1 MSTSLFVQI
10 SALLQNVQ
18 GPDGTPQTDVFL
30 NVCRQIIPVIE
41 KLGTSFFI
49 VKSDIQGNIDRLST
63 RQQTSPERYVQLFP
77 IILDELKAGDTGST
91 SCTKGLLWLQRAMG
105 FVAGLLRRLYND
117 RQISMSAAASEVY
130 TDTLYRYH
138 GWMTSAAFTVALKL
152 VPSRES
158 FLEKLGTLNEELY
171 QQMASFLD
179 AFQPLLE
186 GIHSFLVQHDLDDP
200 TRV

>member
-1 MSTSLFVQI
+1 MASNDLMCVLASKPASVAQHM
-10 SALLQNVQ
+10 
-18 GPDGTPQTDVFL
+18 
-30 NVCRQIIPVIE
+30 
-41 KLGTSFFI
+41 
-49 VKSDIQGNIDRLST
+49 T
-63 RQQTSPERYVQLFP
+63 R
-77 IILDELKAGDTGST
+77 
-91 SCTKGLLWLQRAMG
+91 
-105 FVAGLLRRLYND
+105 
-117 RQISMSAAASEVY
+117 ASE
-130 TDTLYRYH
+130 L
-138 GWMTSAAFTVALKL
+138 MFTAVQL